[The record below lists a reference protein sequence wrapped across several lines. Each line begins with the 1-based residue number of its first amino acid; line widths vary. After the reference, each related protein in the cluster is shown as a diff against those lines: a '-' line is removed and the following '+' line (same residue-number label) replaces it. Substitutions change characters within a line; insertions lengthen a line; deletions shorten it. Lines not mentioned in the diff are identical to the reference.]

1 MTPPIPHAR
10 RSRVRSAVAPWAAA
24 LTRRSYPV
32 LHAVATAAVAVGRGA
47 LHWASLGP
55 GDAGRVGFAAFGERS
70 FIRQPYSGIVGAPG
84 IAIGADTLIGSG
96 VNLAAVPQDEWSPGD
111 EPLLRIGSRVWV
123 APGLHVVA
131 HRRVEIG
138 DDVWI
143 GPGVYIT
150 DADHDR
156 SDPDVPIGH
165 RMAPARP
172 VRIGAGSWLGT
183 GVVVLSG
190 VTIGER
196 VTVGANSVVCDD
208 LPDGSVAV
216 GAPARVVR
224 EASALPSAAD
234 DDQRRAGGDQ

>member
-1 MTPPIPHAR
+1 M
-10 RSRVRSAVAPWAAA
+10 
-24 LTRRSYPV
+24 
-32 LHAVATAAVAVGRGA
+32 
-47 LHWASLGP
+47 
-55 GDAGRVGFAAFGERS
+55 
-70 FIRQPYSGIVGAPG
+70 
-84 IAIGADTLIGSG
+84 
-96 VNLAAVPQDEWSPGD
+96 
-111 EPLLRIGSRVWV
+111 
-123 APGLHVVA
+123 
-131 HRRVEIG
+131 EIG

-156 SDPDVPIGH
+156 SDPDVLIGH
-165 RMAPARP
+165 AWPWPDRCAS
-172 VRIGAGSWLGT
+172 GGSWLGT

>member
-1 MTPPIPHAR
+1 MPSGGVQATRKPRPNPFTEATRHALKLR
-10 RSRVRSAVAPWAAA
+10 
-24 LTRRSYPV
+24 
-32 LHAVATAAVAVGRGA
+32 
-47 LHWASLGP
+47 ASLE
-55 GDAGRVGFAAFGERS
+55 AF
-70 FIRQPYSGIVGAPG
+70 
-84 IAIGADTLIGSG
+84 
-96 VNLAAVPQDEWSPGD
+96 
-111 EPLLRIGSRVWV
+111 
-123 APGLHVVA
+123 
-131 HRRVEIG
+131 
-138 DDVWI
+138 
-143 GPGVYIT
+143 
-150 DADHDR
+150 R

>member
-1 MTPPIPHAR
+1 M
-10 RSRVRSAVAPWAAA
+10 
-24 LTRRSYPV
+24 
-32 LHAVATAAVAVGRGA
+32 
-47 LHWASLGP
+47 
-55 GDAGRVGFAAFGERS
+55 
-70 FIRQPYSGIVGAPG
+70 
-84 IAIGADTLIGSG
+84 
-96 VNLAAVPQDEWSPGD
+96 
-111 EPLLRIGSRVWV
+111 
-123 APGLHVVA
+123 
-131 HRRVEIG
+131 EIG